1 MKALAV
7 LLLTTSFCFSQM
19 AEPTVDLSIDS
30 ENNKVSV
37 TWSDVK
43 ISEVKI
49 IFPDQREFVCPTL
62 GETRL
67 YMEGCIRGRY
77 VLELIED
84 KKTRKTLNI
93 TI

>member
-19 AEPTVDLSIDS
+19 AEPTVDLSIDLK
-30 ENNKVSV
+30 NNKVSV
-37 TWSDVK
+37 TWSDVS

-49 IFPDQREFVCPTL
+49 IFPDQRELIFPTL
-62 GETRL
+62 GETQL
-67 YMEGCIRGRY
+67 NMDGYIRGNY